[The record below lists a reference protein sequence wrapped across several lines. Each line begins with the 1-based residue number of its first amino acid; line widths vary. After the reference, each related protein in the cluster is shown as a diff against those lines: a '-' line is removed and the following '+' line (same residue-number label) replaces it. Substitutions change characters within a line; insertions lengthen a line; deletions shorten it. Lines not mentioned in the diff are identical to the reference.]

1 VQREAQSE
9 EPTFNS
15 ATGWT
20 SKNRSMDAAALA
32 PVGASGSQMAAGFR
46 PQGPMAAPGRDF
58 SEANLPPWLQQGAP
72 PSALPIGGPSGSS
85 GRNSGRGAIP
95 DTDLPPW
102 LRGGG
107 GSQMPAPQ
115 SQAGGGQAA
124 GYASPQPGPGTGYDP
139 AWGSQ
144 MGGPRPQDGPVQ
156 QYADMFADELPGANR
171 RFSFDDDH
179 AHEPADQ
186 GGMGEEF
193 EDDWEEPRRGKSRRR
208 WFGRR

>member
-1 VQREAQSE
+1 
-9 EPTFNS
+9 
-15 ATGWT
+15 
-20 SKNRSMDAAALA
+20 
-32 PVGASGSQMAAGFR
+32 MAAGL
-46 PQGPMAAPGRDF
+46 PAPGRDF

-72 PSALPIGGPSGSS
+72 PSALPIGGQSGSGGRTS
-85 GRNSGRGAIP
+85 GRSAIP
-95 DTDLPPW
+95 DAELPPW

-107 GSQMPAPQ
+107 GPQQGAPQ
-115 SQAGGGQAA
+115 AWGGQNA
-124 GYASPQPGPGTGYDP
+124 GYGPPQPGQGTGYNP

-144 MGGPRPQDGPVQ
+144 MGGPQPQDGPVQ
-156 QYADMFADELPGANR
+156 QYADMFVDERPGANR

-179 AHEPADQ
+179 VREPAYQ